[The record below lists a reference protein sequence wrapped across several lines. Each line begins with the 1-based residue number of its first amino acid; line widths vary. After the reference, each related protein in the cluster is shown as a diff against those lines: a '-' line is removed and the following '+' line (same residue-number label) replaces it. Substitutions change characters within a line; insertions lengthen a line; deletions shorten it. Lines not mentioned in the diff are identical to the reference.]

1 MVAQFYKFLTQSV
14 EDIHKAAYVLASFSL
29 FSQILALVRDRLFAS
44 TFGASETLDL
54 YYAAFRIP
62 DLLYVS
68 VASVV
73 SLGALVPLLV
83 HKIDENK
90 EEAKRFIDGMFTFFL
105 VFIGTVCA
113 VLFFLVP
120 TVVPVLF
127 PGFES
132 PEAQAEL
139 VLLIR
144 ILLLQPIFLGLSS
157 LLAGVTHVYKK
168 FLVYSIGLLLYN
180 VGIILGLLFL
190 YPTFGLAGL
199 GMGVVFG
206 AIMQFLIQIPAIARE
221 GFAPR
226 PRFSLKKAD
235 LKEVLALSIP
245 RTITL
250 SAAQLVMLALI
261 SLASLL
267 EEGSIT
273 VFNFSYNLQSVP
285 LTIIGVSYSVAAFPT
300 LARLYSEGKTLLFA
314 RQIASAARH
323 IIFWSLPAMV
333 LFIVL
338 RAQIVRV
345 VLGAGE
351 FSWSDTRLTA
361 ATLGIFSISIV
372 AQALILLFIRGYY
385 AAGKTKRPLL
395 IVVVSSLLTLVFAF
409 LSLALVEQQPE
420 VRYFLESL
428 FRVEG
433 LSGTRVLILA
443 LVYSMGQIFSALMLW
458 YFFSRDFKEFAV
470 PVRSAFLHSLS
481 SSVFI
486 GFVSYLCLGIFDNIF
501 DINTF
506 IGIFLQGLLSGVV
519 GIVAG
524 IILLN
529 LLRNREILEIQRALH
544 SRFSS
549 REVIIPDDITQ
560 R

>member
-1 MVAQFYKFLTQSV
+1 MVARFYKLLTQSV
-14 EDIHKAAYVLASFSL
+14 EDIHKAAYILATFSL

-44 TFGASETLDL
+44 TFGASETLDI

-83 HKIDENK
+83 QKIEKNK
-90 EEAKRFIDGMFTFFL
+90 EEAKRFVNGMFTFFFL
-105 VFIGTVCA
+105 LISTVCA
-113 VLFFLVP
+113 ALFF
-120 TVVPVLF
+120 VVPFITPLLF

-132 PEAQAEL
+132 QAAQAEL
-139 VLLIR
+139 ILLTR
-144 ILLLQPIFLGLSS
+144 ILLLQPILLGLSS

-168 FLVYSIGLLLYN
+168 FFVYSIGLLLYN
-180 VGIILGLLFL
+180 VGIIFGLLFL

-199 GMGVVFG
+199 GMGVVAG
-206 AIMQFLIQIPAIARE
+206 ALLQFIIQLSANVRE
-221 GFAPR
+221 GFVPF
-226 PRFSLKKAD
+226 PRFSLRRAD
-235 LKEVLALSIP
+235 LKEVLSLSIP

-250 SAAQLVMLALI
+250 SASQLVMLVLI

-300 LARLYSEGKTLLFA
+300 LARLYSAGKTLLFA

-345 VLGAGE
+345 ILGAGE

-372 AQALILLFIRGYY
+372 AQALVLLFVRGYY
-385 AAGKTKRPLL
+385 AAGKTRRPLV
-395 IVVVSSLLTLVFAF
+395 IAVITSLSTLVLAF
-409 LSLALVEQQPE
+409 LSLTLVETYPT

-433 LSGTRVLILA
+433 LTGTRVLILA
-443 LVYSMGQIFSALMLW
+443 LVYSIGQTMSALLLW
-458 YFFSRDFKEFAV
+458 YSFSRDFKEFAV

-486 GFVSYLCLGIFDNIF
+486 GFVSYTCLGIFDNVF

-506 IGIFLQGLLSGVV
+506 LGIFWQGLLSGVI
-519 GIVAG
+519 GIIAG

-529 LLRNREILEIQRALH
+529 LLGNREIKEIQRALH

-549 REVIIPDDITQ
+549 REVLISDEYSQ
-560 R
+560 K